1 MPHHEKHPHIEVKG
15 EITHVFAHRFVLNT
29 GSETVLADLTP
40 RGLEKVNV
48 RVGDHVVIEGE
59 RKPSEIKVSKLQ
71 RNGET
76 FEIGHDPH
84 HKHQQDHA
92 PADPAL
98 AMKAAASAGYQIIG
112 EVRRKPRHYEV
123 LGKKAAGFEELH
135 IEPDGDIRKTK
146 PVSPDDH
153 KWQSTIER
161 SNAS

>member
-59 RKPSEIKVSKLQ
+59 RKPSEIKVSKPQ
-71 RNGET
+71 RNWEP

-84 HKHQQDHA
+84 CKHEHNHA

-98 AMKAAASAGYQIIG
+98 AIKAAVSAGYQVIG
-112 EVRRKPRHYEV
+112 EVRRKPKHYEV
-123 LGKKAAGFEELH
+123 LGKNAAAFAELP
-135 IEPDGDIRKTK
+135 IELDGDIRKTK

-153 KWQSTIER
+153 KWKSTIER
-161 SNAS
+161 SNAP